1 MKKVLIV
8 GDGKSPI
15 IDKNFID
22 YLTKNN
28 NYIFDILSFKEITSN
43 KYNKIY
49 SIPQVINNKFYRL
62 NSLKFLFA
70 FVLKGIR
77 IIRKYDIVHF
87 HMFYPGIFFLTPFFK
102 QNVVLTL
109 WGSDVLKSNKFKKM
123 LLGFTLKRVKTV
135 TCTNPSFRNK
145 IIEYYPF
152 ISNKIE
158 VFPYMLKYIE
168 LVNSSY
174 LNKTHSK
181 KTRIVV
187 GSNSN
192 SSQNHLEMLNAIKES
207 NLDVNNLHLIIPLS
221 YGRGSID
228 YKLQITNLVKS
239 INCTY
244 DIITKKLNDQELT
257 NLRLNCEV
265 FINLQDTDQLSGAM
279 LETLCADNI
288 VITGSWLNYDV
299 LKSSGVSFYEIDEIF
314 DLTSLLNSIN
324 LKKRPVNREII
335 ISEYLPKNVL
345 FKWLSTYEK
354 VL

>member
-22 YLTKNN
+22 YLTEND

-49 SIPQVINNKFYRL
+49 SIHQVINNKFYWF
-62 NSLKFLFA
+62 NSLRFLFL

-102 QNVVLTL
+102 KNVVLTL
-109 WGSDVLKSNKFKKM
+109 WGSDVLISNKLKKK
-123 LLGFTLKRVKTV
+123 LLAFTLKRVRTV
-135 TCTNPSFRNK
+135 TCTNPSFQDK

-174 LNKTHSK
+174 LNKIHSK

-207 NLDVNNLHLIIPLS
+207 DLDVNNSHLIIPLS

-228 YKLQITNLVKS
+228 YKLKITNLVKS

-244 DIITKKLNDQELT
+244 DIITKRLNDQELT

-299 LKSSGVSFYEIDEIF
+299 LKNSGIFFYEINKIS

-324 LKKRPVNREII
+324 FNKKSNNREVIVRD
-335 ISEYLPKNVL
+335 YLPENVKQ
-345 FKWLSTYEK
+345 KWIKVYENI
-354 VL
+354 

>member
-8 GDGKSPI
+8 GDGKSAI

-22 YLTKNN
+22 YLNNN

-43 KYNKIY
+43 KYNTIY
-49 SIPQVINNKFYRL
+49 SIPQVINNKFYWF
-62 NSLKFLFA
+62 NSLRFLFL
-70 FVLKGIR
+70 FVLIGIR
-77 IIRKYDIVHF
+77 IIRKYDVVHF

-109 WGSDVLKSNKFKKM
+109 WGSDVLKSNKLKKK
-123 LLGFTLKRVKTV
+123 LLGYTLKRVNRI
-135 TCTNPSFRNK
+135 TCTNPSFLK
-145 IIEYYPF
+145 KVVEYYPF
-152 ISNKIE
+152 VSKKIDA
-158 VFPYMLKYIE
+158 FPYMLKYIE
-168 LVNSSY
+168 LISSSY
-174 LNKTHSK
+174 LNKTFFN

-192 SSQNHLEMLNAIKES
+192 SSQNHLEILNAIKES
-207 NLDVNNLHLIIPLS
+207 NLDVNSLHLIIPLS

-228 YKLQITNLVKS
+228 YKLKITNLVKS

-244 DIITKKLNDQELT
+244 DIISKRLNDQELT

-299 LKSSGVSFYEIDEIF
+299 LKRSGVFFYEINKIS
-314 DLTSLLNSIN
+314 DLTSLLDSMNFNI
-324 LKKRPVNREII
+324 RPNNREII
-335 ISEYLPKNVL
+335 EKDYLPKNVL
-345 FKWLSTYEK
+345 KKWIKLYEEAF
-354 VL
+354 

>member
-8 GDGKSPI
+8 GDGKSAI

-22 YLTKNN
+22 YLNN
-28 NYIFDILSFKEITSN
+28 KNYIFDILSFKEITSN

-49 SIPQVINNKFYRL
+49 SISQVINNKFYWF
-62 NSLKFLFA
+62 NSLRFLFT

-102 QNVVLTL
+102 KNVVLTL
-109 WGSDVLKSNKFKKM
+109 WGSDVLKSNKLKKK
-123 LLGFTLKRVKTV
+123 LLGYTLKRVNRI
-135 TCTNPSFRNK
+135 TCTNPSFLK
-145 IIEYYPF
+145 KVVEYYPF
-152 ISNKIE
+152 VSNKIDA
-158 VFPYMLKYIE
+158 FPYMLKYIE

-174 LNKTHSK
+174 LNKTYSN

-192 SSQNHLEMLNAIKES
+192 FAQNHLEVLKAIKES

-221 YGRGSID
+221 YGRCSVEH
-228 YKLQITNLVKS
+228 KLKITNLVKS

-244 DIITKKLNDQELT
+244 DIIYKRLNDKELT

-299 LKSSGVSFYEIDEIF
+299 LKTSGIFFYEINKIS
-314 DLTSLLNSIN
+314 DLTSLLNSMN
-324 LKKRPVNREII
+324 FNNRPNNRKII
-335 ISEYLPKNVL
+335 VRDYLPKNVL
-345 FKWLSTYEK
+345 KKWIKVYEEA
-354 VL
+354 L

>member
-22 YLTKNN
+22 YLTEND

-49 SIPQVINNKFYRL
+49 SIHQVINNKFYWF
-62 NSLKFLFA
+62 NSLRFLFL

-102 QNVVLTL
+102 KNVVLTL
-109 WGSDVLKSNKFKKM
+109 WGSDVLKSNKLKKK
-123 LLGFTLKRVKTV
+123 LLGFTLKRVRTV
-135 TCTNPSFRNK
+135 TCTNPSFQDK

-174 LNKTHSK
+174 LNKIHSK

-207 NLDVNNLHLIIPLS
+207 DLDVNNSHLIIPLS

-228 YKLQITNLVKS
+228 YKLKITNLVKS

-244 DIITKKLNDQELT
+244 DIITKRLNDQELT

-299 LKSSGVSFYEIDEIF
+299 LKNSGIFFYEINKIS

-324 LKKRPVNREII
+324 FNKKSNNREVIVRD
-335 ISEYLPKNVL
+335 YLPENVKQ
-345 FKWLSTYEK
+345 KWIKVYENI
-354 VL
+354 